1 MAGLASQLEPGQG
14 PQAGLRGV
22 LGVWATGRMSNPTE
36 MGRGWLSE
44 KAGHGGFG
52 HAGLGELR
60 GHLLGPGLAVGQLA
74 ARGAVQT
81 SVQKAVRAWP

>member
-36 MGRGWLSE
+36 KVGGRLRV
-44 KAGHGGFG
+44 KARP
-52 HAGLGELR
+52 E
-60 GHLLGPGLAVGQLA
+60 GPGLLCLSRAKGGGLLA
-74 ARGAVQT
+74 PSWLEARLLAGGC
-81 SVQKAVRAWP
+81 WY